1 MGTEQKVEDEVTKEK
16 KVQRLGLIMTDPP
29 DYFVAQINSPSA
41 GSPKSSCSAEEE
53 GFRFSRA
60 EVVRGK

>member
-1 MGTEQKVEDEVTKEK
+1 MGTEQSM
-16 KVQRLGLIMTDPP
+16 RLPKRKGGKARPNNDRPP

-41 GSPKSSCSAEEE
+41 GSPESSCSTEEE
-53 GFRFSRA
+53 GFRFSGA